1 MPEVKILK
9 NILDVNET
17 KARANRELFASRGIL
32 AVNLI
37 ASPGAGKTTLL
48 ERTIRGL
55 SGTRKLA
62 VIEGDITGDH
72 DARRIEALG
81 VPVVQV
87 NTEGG
92 CHLDAH
98 MVLNS
103 LESLDLGSL
112 DLLFIENVGN
122 LVCPAE
128 FDLGEAFKA
137 VVLSTPEGD
146 DKPAKYPLIF
156 SEAGVVVINKID
168 LLSSVDFDLPKAE
181 RDIRRLNP
189 EAPIFGLSC
198 RTGQGFEA
206 WLKWLSDKGQISG
219 ARQQGLAAG
228 SS

>member
-9 NILDVNET
+9 NILDVNEGR
-17 KARANRELFASRGIL
+17 ARANRELFESQGVL
-32 AVNLI
+32 AINLI

-48 ERTIRGL
+48 EKTIRGL
-55 SGTRKLA
+55 SGSRKLA

-103 LESLDLGSL
+103 LDALELGSL

-128 FDLGEAFKA
+128 FDLGEAFKV

-156 SEAGVVVINKID
+156 SEAGAVIINKTD
-168 LLSSVDFDLPKAE
+168 LLPVVDFDLGKAE
-181 RDIRRLNP
+181 RDINRLNP
-189 EAPIFGLSC
+189 GIPIFNLSC
-198 RTGQGFEA
+198 KTGEGFNA
-206 WLKWLSDKGQISG
+206 WLEWLSGKM
-219 ARQQGLAAG
+219 RAG
-228 SS
+228 EKA